1 MSKHPPVEADL
12 ERTASELAAQLE
24 PGFLDGVAV
33 LGRVA
38 IVNGRVIAKSMTKDD
53 VARATLKA
61 LELLRPLASMKSK
74 GSLTRGLKTATLA
87 EIEALRTAVAK
98 W

>member
-1 MSKHPPVEADL
+1 MAKPPTEADL
-12 ERTASELAAQLE
+12 DRAATELAARLG
-24 PGFLDGVAV
+24 PGFLDGLSVLGQVAV
-33 LGRVA
+33 
-38 IVNGRVIAKSMTKDD
+38 VNGRVLAKSMRRDD

-61 LELLRPLASMKSK
+61 LELLRPLASTRSK
-74 GSLTRGLKTATLA
+74 GSLTRGLKTAALA